1 MDKAPLY
8 LTVGVDCGN
17 GLPPPV
23 LPRRNFWH
31 DLLTDLAH
39 QFRRD
44 IHIVQALDLLRD
56 VPLAFFVPQLRV
68 QLALHY
74 LLQIVP
80 KHFLHRIHD
89 FCGAAEVL
97 AVHVGLQLFPRLV
110 CAVAASNILGY
121 ADLNAI
127 TTKIIALTRPD
138 WAGFSL
144 PLIIISDIGIFQ
156 RFLSSAVRS
165 FT

>member
-1 MDKAPLY
+1 MCNTQSAIRFNDAAIFPFSEY
-8 LTVGVDCGN
+8 L
-17 GLPPPV
+17 
-23 LPRRNFWH
+23 R
-31 DLLTDLAH
+31 
-39 QFRRD
+39 
-44 IHIVQALDLLRD
+44 
-56 VPLAFFVPQLRV
+56 FFEMSEPTR
-68 QLALHY
+68 Y

-156 RFLSSAVRS
+156 RSLSSAVRS